1 MHCRISINCNISVF
15 LHFFTHTG
23 WCKLFH
29 FLNFVE
35 LWVYLKITKNLKAI
49 SINFSSS
56 LFLSF
61 PVCVLL
67 KNMTCLYLFSIV
79 WELTLWWIRNGK
91 FDKSIMKFYFIFFKK
106 QSYRVCSFYFTRSL
120 SLHIVV
126 KQNFWSNFRY
136 RCEVQFLST
145 ACILGSYVVNVNV
158 YDA

>member
-1 MHCRISINCNISVF
+1 MQYLGF

-35 LWVYLKITKNLKAI
+35 LWVCLKITKNLKAI

-61 PVCVLL
+61 PVCTLL
-67 KNMTCLYLFSIV
+67 KNITCLYLFSIGLGN
-79 WELTLWWIRNGK
+79 WLFNELEMGS
-91 FDKSIMKFYFIFFKK
+91 SINPWNLILNSLKKNLTVFARFI
-106 QSYRVCSFYFTRSL
+106 SL
-120 SLHIVV
+120 VLNHCILLL
-126 KQNFWSNFRY
+126 NRIFWSNFRY

-145 ACILGSYVVNVNV
+145 ACILGSYVVNVV